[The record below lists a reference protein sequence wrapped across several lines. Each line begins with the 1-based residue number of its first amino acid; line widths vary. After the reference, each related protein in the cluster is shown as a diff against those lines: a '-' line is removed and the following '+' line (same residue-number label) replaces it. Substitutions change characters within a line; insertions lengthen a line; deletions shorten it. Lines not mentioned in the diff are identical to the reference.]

1 MVMRT
6 FWTGLL
12 ISILFVSRVWAAEF
26 TASADRTQL
35 GEQETF
41 NLVLRYSAQVGFG
54 SPDTTALQQDF
65 QILNQQRSNQF
76 RSVNGQT
83 DSFTQWT
90 LTLLPK
96 RTGTLTIPPVTFDG
110 QSTLPI
116 TIEVNPLPD
125 SVRDQLAQEFFFDV
139 QISPADTLYVQGQL
153 LYTEKLY
160 YRIQHDDPTLSELKV
175 TDARVQALGDVR
187 QYTTVIDGKRLGVYE
202 RRFAIF
208 PEVAGEL
215 VIPGQRFNARVA
227 NPYDRWSRGR
237 QISVVSKP
245 LRLMVK
251 PIPDAYPQAPWLPAS
266 KLVLE
271 ERFSTPPQQWVAG
284 EAVTRTLMIRAEG
297 LPGSQLPAI
306 ALPVIDG
313 LRYYPDQNRSDES
326 VSEQGI
332 QGYAE
337 QAVALV
343 ATQEGRLLLP
353 EIRVPWWNTE
363 RNQLEYATLP
373 AQRIDVRPG
382 LQPAAQANSPAP
394 ATTVAPA
401 AATEQPAYLI
411 PVLFV
416 VTLLLLLSVLLN
428 LWQWQRSRRAPAA
441 VAAAEEAK
449 MAADTNACWRAFSEA
464 CKDNDPARI
473 RSALL
478 AWVNSGGLGSP
489 QRPVTSLTELAQQL
503 PDPRLQ
509 ALLAELDARLFSPQA
524 NTAFNGQNLKAL
536 LQAGD
541 LRLHTPTTTSAGLYP
556 SGLS

>member
-1 MVMRT
+1 MRT

-401 AATEQPAYLI
+401 AATEQPADLI

-428 LWQWQRSRRAPAA
+428 LWQWQRGRRAAAA
-441 VAAAEEAK
+441 VAAEEAE
-449 MAADTNACWRAFSEA
+449 MAADTKACWRAFSEA

-489 QRPVTSLTELAQQL
+489 QRPVTSLTELAQQV

-509 ALLAELDARLFSPQA
+509 ALLDELDARLFSPQA
-524 NTAFNGQNLKAL
+524 NSAFNGQNLKAL

-541 LRLHTPTTTSAGLYP
+541 LRLHTPTTTAAGLYP